1 MDNANE
7 LAQNV
12 GTKKET
18 MTRLTP
24 DLYAHLTSTYQS
36 YRNNEYI
43 HTVATIPAKAN
54 SEQRPKKRPS
64 RLAARDND

>member
-1 MDNANE
+1 
-7 LAQNV
+7 
-12 GTKKET
+12 

-24 DLYAHLTSTYQS
+24 DLYAYLTTSYQS

-43 HTVATIPAKAN
+43 HTVATLSAKAD

-64 RLAARDND
+64 RLAARDNH

>member
-1 MDNANE
+1 
-7 LAQNV
+7 
-12 GTKKET
+12 

-24 DLYAHLTSTYQS
+24 DLYAYITTSYQS

-43 HTVATIPAKAN
+43 HTVATLSAKAN

-64 RLAARDND
+64 RLADGHND